1 MRNSRLLSLIRKE
14 FIQILRDPRTLVIT
28 FAIPVVQLFLLGYAA
43 NTDVRNVPLAVFDQS
58 HSAAGRRLLDAYRA
72 ADYFKLTYV
81 VDSEDELRAL
91 IDTGDARAGLIIPST
106 YGQQIS
112 GGQPVQIAF
121 VLDGSDPT
129 VAATALS
136 AATLIG
142 QSHSIN
148 LLVER
153 LNQRGQPDV
162 FQSQVNV
169 RTQVWYNPD
178 LESAYFMVPALI
190 GMILQ
195 MQATMLTS
203 IAIVRERERGTIE
216 QLIVTPLRAWELV
229 VGKLIPYIIIA
240 FFNTLEVLVIGTL
253 WFDVPVRGSLSLLL
267 ALSGLFLVP
276 SLGIGLVISTGAKTQ
291 HEAMMLSFFTMM
303 PSIFLSGFLYPL
315 AAMPKVLQWISTVIP
330 LRYYLIIVRS
340 LVLKGVGI
348 EAVLDETLALAVFGV
363 ITMSVAALR
372 LRKRLD

>member
-91 IDTGDARAGLIIPST
+91 IDTGDARAGLIIPSN

-229 VGKLIPYIIIA
+229 VGKLIPYVIIA

-267 ALSGLFLVP
+267 ALSGLSLVP

-363 ITMSVAALR
+363 ITMGVAALR

>member
-142 QSHSIN
+142 ESHSIN

-348 EAVLDETLALAVFGV
+348 EAVLDETLTLAVFGV
-363 ITMSVAALR
+363 ITMGVAALR

>member
-91 IDTGDARAGLIIPST
+91 IDTGDARAGLIIPSN

-142 QSHSIN
+142 ESHSIN

-363 ITMSVAALR
+363 ITMGVAALR

>member
-14 FIQILRDPRTLVIT
+14 FIQILRDPRTLVIM

-81 VDSEDELRAL
+81 VNSEDELRAL
-91 IDTGDARAGLIIPST
+91 IDTGDARAGLIIPHD

-142 QSHSIN
+142 ESHSIN

-153 LNQRGQPDV
+153 LNQRGQPEV

-203 IAIVRERERGTIE
+203 IAIVREHERGTIE

-229 VGKLIPYIIIA
+229 VGKLIPYVIIA

-291 HEAMMLSFFTMM
+291 HEAMMLSFFTLM
-303 PSIFLSGFLYPL
+303 PSMFLSGFMYPL
-315 AAMPKVLQWISTVIP
+315 AAMPKALQWISTVIP

-340 LVLKGVGI
+340 VVLKGVGI
-348 EAVLDETLALAVFGV
+348 EAVLDETLTLAVFGV
-363 ITMSVAALR
+363 ITMGVAALR

>member
-1 MRNSRLLSLIRKE
+1 
-14 FIQILRDPRTLVIT
+14 
-28 FAIPVVQLFLLGYAA
+28 
-43 NTDVRNVPLAVFDQS
+43 
-58 HSAAGRRLLDAYRA
+58 
-72 ADYFKLTYV
+72 
-81 VDSEDELRAL
+81 
-91 IDTGDARAGLIIPST
+91 
-106 YGQQIS
+106 
-112 GGQPVQIAF
+112 
-121 VLDGSDPT
+121 
-129 VAATALS
+129 
-136 AATLIG
+136 
-142 QSHSIN
+142 
-148 LLVER
+148 
-153 LNQRGQPDV
+153 
-162 FQSQVNV
+162 
-169 RTQVWYNPD
+169 
-178 LESAYFMVPALI
+178 
-190 GMILQ
+190 
-195 MQATMLTS
+195 MLTS

-363 ITMSVAALR
+363 ITMGVAALR

>member
-1 MRNSRLLSLIRKE
+1 
-14 FIQILRDPRTLVIT
+14 
-28 FAIPVVQLFLLGYAA
+28 
-43 NTDVRNVPLAVFDQS
+43 
-58 HSAAGRRLLDAYRA
+58 
-72 ADYFKLTYV
+72 
-81 VDSEDELRAL
+81 
-91 IDTGDARAGLIIPST
+91 
-106 YGQQIS
+106 
-112 GGQPVQIAF
+112 
-121 VLDGSDPT
+121 
-129 VAATALS
+129 
-136 AATLIG
+136 
-142 QSHSIN
+142 
-148 LLVER
+148 
-153 LNQRGQPDV
+153 
-162 FQSQVNV
+162 
-169 RTQVWYNPD
+169 WYNPD

-363 ITMSVAALR
+363 ITMGVAALR